1 MVRLLGD
8 LLLASGTLSPPPPSL
23 PSSPLS
29 PLVLL
34 SLLPSNLFPFPP
46 AFPSLPP
53 PSFPPS
59 PRPLSAGRP
68 PAGHVGSAGVG
79 PLGLGLAA
87 CGHRGPRRPQLAA
100 RGAHAHRLHLAD
112 PREQRV
118 LRALHLQ
125 HLLQEGAQ
133 VRVATVWWLHC
144 TALPHSHSPGL
155 LSIIVVTRTQVLL
168 FSVTCFPPTGP
179 LILPSFLPSPP
190 LTPLPVASLWW

>member
-1 MVRLLGD
+1 MVCLLGD
-8 LLLASGTLSPPPPSL
+8 LLLASGALSL
-23 PSSPLS
+23 PPIRSSSCHRYP
-29 PLVLL
+29 PIF
-34 SLLPSNLFPFPP
+34 FPFPP

-59 PRPLSAGRP
+59 PHPPLSAGRP

-100 RGAHAHRLHLAD
+100 GGAHAHRLHLAD

-133 VRVATVWWLHC
+133 VRAATVWWLHC

-190 LTPLPVASLWW
+190 LTPLLVASLWW